1 MESNVLFYVD
11 RGVGWLKLN
20 RPQALN
26 ALSAEMVERMYETLD
41 AWRTDPRVTFVCISG
56 EGTKGL
62 CAGGDMRFF
71 YDHRNSNVEEHAR
84 RFFTTEYRMDLMI
97 HQYPKPILTY
107 MDGIVMGGGVGLS
120 IGASERI
127 VTEKTK
133 WAMPEMSIGFF
144 PDVGASYFLN
154 QMPGHVGRYL
164 ALTGETIQT
173 ADVLYV
179 GAANRYME
187 STRWEEF
194 INEIQKNNWKLDK
207 ARKQISDL
215 LDTFCSPIFDK
226 SPLSVLQSKIDKHFA
241 YETVEEIVASLGIAA
256 ESGDEW
262 AAKTRSTIQSKS
274 PTSLKVTLRQLQK
287 GKNQS
292 FISCFDM
299 ELALSM
305 NFMQNHDFY
314 EGVRAVLVEK
324 NRNPHWRPN
333 SLVQVREEDVEM
345 LFRKVDLVPKLS
357 KLSSDETRNR
367 G

>member
-1 MESNVLFYVD
+1 MESNVISYVD
-11 RGVGWLKLN
+11 RGAGWLKLN

-26 ALSAEMVERMYETLD
+26 ALNAEMVEKMYETLD
-41 AWRTDPRVTFVCISG
+41 AWRTDPSVAFVCISG

-71 YDHRNSNVEEHAR
+71 YDHRNSNVEECAR
-84 RFFTTEYRMDLMI
+84 RFFTTEYQVDLMI
-97 HQYPKPILTY
+97 HEYPKPIVVY

-120 IGASERI
+120 VGASERI
-127 VTEKTK
+127 VTERTK

-164 ALTGETIQT
+164 ALTGETILT

-187 STRWEEF
+187 SNRWEEF
-194 INEIQKNNWKLDK
+194 IQEIQKTNWNLDK
-207 ARKQISDL
+207 ASKQMGDI
-215 LDTFCSPIFDK
+215 LDAFCSTLEDESPI
-226 SPLSVLQSKIDKHFA
+226 SLLQSKIDKHFA
-241 YETVEEIVASLGIAA
+241 YETVEEIVASLGKAA
-256 ESGDEW
+256 ESGDDW

-292 FISCFDM
+292 LLSCFNM

-305 NFMQNHDFY
+305 NFMKNYSFY
-314 EGVRAVLVEK
+314 EGVRAVLVDK
-324 NRNPHWRPN
+324 DRKPNWKPN
-333 SLVQVREEDVEM
+333 SLADVREEEVER
-345 LFRKVDLVPKLS
+345 FFYY
-357 KLSSDETRNR
+357 
-367 G
+367 

>member
-1 MESNVLFYVD
+1 METNILCYID

-26 ALSAEMVERMYETLD
+26 ALSIEMVESLYATLD
-41 AWRTDPRVTFVCISG
+41 TWRADPKVSLICISG

-71 YDHRNSNVEEHAR
+71 YDQRNNNVEEYAQ

-97 HQYPKPILTY
+97 HQYPKPILVY

-120 IGASERI
+120 VGASERI

-133 WAMPEMSIGFF
+133 WAMPEMNIGFF

-154 QMPGHVGRYL
+154 QMPGHIGRYL
-164 ALTGETIQT
+164 ALTGETIQP
-173 ADVLYV
+173 ADVMYI

-187 STRWEEF
+187 STLWEEF
-194 INEIQKNNWKLDK
+194 INEIQKKNWNLHN
-207 ARKQISDL
+207 ARKQICEL
-215 LDTFCSPIFDK
+215 LDSFCSQRVEE

-241 YETVEEIVASLGIAA
+241 YETVEEIVTSLGIAA
-256 ESGDEW
+256 DLGDDW
-262 AAKTRSTIQSKS
+262 AFKTKSIIQSKS
-274 PTSLKVTLRQLQK
+274 PTSLKVTLSQLQK

-292 FISCFDM
+292 LTSCFNM

-314 EGVRAVLVEK
+314 EGVRSVLVDK
-324 NRNPHWRPN
+324 DRNPHWRPN
-333 SLVQVREEDVEM
+333 SLAEVRKADVESYFHHNINVSNT
-345 LFRKVDLVPKLS
+345 LL
-357 KLSSDETRNR
+357 
-367 G
+367 